1 MVSTSELR
9 AQKHLII
16 GISLG
21 VLFGI
26 VGNMLVTTLFRVID
40 ILGKTSVEREIF
52 YFVVAF
58 IAFIILLIVTYLIVR
73 DINKKSK

>member
-1 MVSTSELR
+1 MVTTSELR
-9 AQKHLII
+9 AQKYLII

-21 VLFGI
+21 VLFGF
-26 VGNMLVTTLFRVID
+26 VANMLVTTLFRVID

-52 YFVVAF
+52 YFFIAI
-58 IAFIILLIVTYLIVR
+58 IAFIILLIVTYFIVR